1 MHVAANMVMESA
13 GTAAIAANAS
23 IPLGG
28 AITGYAAFSSAANA
42 GDTVHYLV
50 RGVDIVGRPTG
61 QWEAGRGTLVKT
73 GAAWTL
79 ARNSVESNSSGTTAR
94 ISFSSGDKMVQLAQ
108 LAPTSEQIRADLL
121 AGLGISL
128 TGMRAEFAGAAV
140 PAGWLETGAAKLG
153 NRAQHAAL
161 FARIGTLFG
170 PGDGATTFGLPSD
183 SASKPNHVA
192 CIKL

>member
-13 GTAAIAANAS
+13 GTGPIAANAS

-28 AITGYAAFSSAANA
+28 AITGYAAFSNVASA

-61 QWEAGRGTLVKT
+61 QWEAGRGTLVKS

-79 ARNSVESNSSGTTAR
+79 ARNSVEANNLGTTAR
-94 ISFSSGDKMVQLAQ
+94 ISFTNGEKMVQLAQ
-108 LAPTSEQIRADLL
+108 LAPTSDQIRNDLL
-121 AGLGISL
+121 AGLGLVL
-128 TGMRAEFAGAAV
+128 TGMRAEFAGAGA
-140 PAGWLETGAAKLG
+140 PAGWLETGAGKLG
-153 NRAQHAAL
+153 NRTQHAAL
-161 FARIGTLFG
+161 FARVGTLFG
-170 PGDGATTFGLPSD
+170 AGDGATTFGLPPD
-183 SASKPNHVA
+183 SASKANHVA